1 MAKKTTNKKSSSSK
15 SSTTKS
21 KSSTAKKT
29 STKKDSSIPPKE
41 EGDSLKETPEEE
53 LAEEQDLDEEI
64 TNDDEDD
71 DEGDSNEDLIT
82 DEMALDLGV
91 KFWQKN
97 DHFRSLLDPD
107 IIKKLDLTQYD
118 LAKLL
123 NEFFGEMF
131 KQEFIDFRVSGIAVH
146 SAAKIHRWKIVEVLK
161 QQEKEEEERRK
172 EMLRRQIPSSISQPF
187 RGDRRIAT
195 QDDFMG
201 AMRKA
206 IIEVMRKREKQRK
219 RHDKA
224 RDSTATDLKK
234 IRVRKKLPEGIRKA
248 ILGKERIEDTFDRW
262 YDLIWDKAK
271 QAPDGLVSFF
281 NDLMPGIEK
290 KDKYGYRFDLAR
302 LFLSLMFLR
311 NRNKVDL
318 EQYEE
323 LSDIYVSTT
332 QKK

>member
-1 MAKKTTNKKSSSSK
+1 MAKKTTGKQ
-15 SSTTKS
+15 STG
-21 KSSTAKKT
+21 KKT
-29 STKKDSSIPPKE
+29 SSKKNSSATEKKKE
-41 EGDSLKETPEEE
+41 SAEGIPEEE
-53 LAEEQDLDEEI
+53 LDGEGSDEIDENEED
-64 TNDDEDD
+64 NDASD
-71 DEGDSNEDLIT
+71 DEGEDDGDFIT
-82 DEMALDLGV
+82 DEMALEMGV

-97 DHFRSLLDPD
+97 DRFRSLLDPD
-107 IIKKLDLTQYD
+107 IIKQLDLTQYD

-172 EMLRRQIPSSISQPF
+172 EMLRRQIPTSISQPF

-195 QDDFMG
+195 QEDFMG

-206 IIEVMRKREKQRK
+206 IIEVMRKREKQKK

-224 RDSTATDLKK
+224 RESAASDIKK
-234 IRVRKKLPEGIRKA
+234 TRVRKKLPEGIRKA

-262 YDLIWDKAK
+262 HDMIREKARK
-271 QAPDGLVSFF
+271 APDGIVSFF

-290 KDKYGYRFDLAR
+290 KEKYGYRWDLAR

-318 EQYEE
+318 DQGEE
-323 LSDIYVSTT
+323 LSDIYVTVIS
-332 QKK
+332 KK